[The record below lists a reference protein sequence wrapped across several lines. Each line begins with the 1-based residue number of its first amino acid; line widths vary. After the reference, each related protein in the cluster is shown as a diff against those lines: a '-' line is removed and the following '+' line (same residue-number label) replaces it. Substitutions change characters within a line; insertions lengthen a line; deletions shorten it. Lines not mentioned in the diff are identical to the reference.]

1 MTIPVTE
8 LGNSFD
14 QWRVNTN
21 QNGVDIGD
29 TATLATT
36 STNLTD
42 AVNENKLFTE
52 QIVQTINDN
61 SIAMSI
67 ALGG

>member
-8 LGNSFD
+8 LSDSFD

-21 QNGVDIGD
+21 QNGTNIGD

-42 AVNENKLFTE
+42 AINETQNLA
-52 QIVQTINDN
+52 QAVNDN
-61 SIAMSI
+61 SIAMAI